1 MIIKLDRS
9 YHSQLIRYL
18 KAEADF
24 NIFTLGDIDTYGY
37 NSNFFNIWAQI
48 DSLGQFRGVL
58 VKYYDTLMFYSR
70 DKYNVFEFSNLI
82 NELYYNEISGKEDT
96 LQELEPYLDFS
107 RKRVVNFSILNQV
120 EMLRGYKDDINVK
133 PIRFGKIRKVAKL
146 YEAIDEFEKPTIQS
160 IKIGLKSGRGYCI
173 EDKGQVVAMAKS
185 TSETRTHAM
194 IVGVATHP
202 NYRNKGYATNCMV
215 KLCKVLVKNGK
226 RPCLFYDNEV
236 AGSVYRNIGFTEIG
250 KWSIYYK

>member
-58 VKYYDTLMFYSR
+58 VKYYDTLIFYSR

-96 LQELEPYLDFS
+96 LQKLEPYLDFS

-173 EDKGQVVAMAKS
+173 EINKKVVAMAKS
-185 TSETRTHAM
+185 TLETKTHAM
-194 IVGVATHP
+194 LVGVGTHP
-202 NYRNKGYATNCMV
+202 DFRNRGLATKCIV
-215 KLCKVLVKNGK
+215 KICKDIINENKI
-226 RPCLFYDNEV
+226 PCLFYDNIE
-236 AGSVYRNIGFTEIG
+236 AGKIYNKLGFKEKG
-250 KWSIYYK
+250 YWAIYSR

>member
-70 DKYNVFEFSNLI
+70 DEYNVFEFSNLI
-82 NELYYNEISGKEDT
+82 NELYYNEIS
-96 LQELEPYLDFS
+96 
-107 RKRVVNFSILNQV
+107 
-120 EMLRGYKDDINVK
+120 
-133 PIRFGKIRKVAKL
+133 
-146 YEAIDEFEKPTIQS
+146 
-160 IKIGLKSGRGYCI
+160 
-173 EDKGQVVAMAKS
+173 
-185 TSETRTHAM
+185 
-194 IVGVATHP
+194 
-202 NYRNKGYATNCMV
+202 
-215 KLCKVLVKNGK
+215 
-226 RPCLFYDNEV
+226 
-236 AGSVYRNIGFTEIG
+236 
-250 KWSIYYK
+250 

>member
-18 KAEADF
+18 KAEVDF

-58 VKYYDTLMFYSR
+58 VKYYDTLIFYSR

-107 RKRVVNFSILNQV
+107 RKIVLLSFLPSFKGRWH
-120 EMLRGYKDDINVK
+120 
-133 PIRFGKIRKVAKL
+133 GK
-146 YEAIDEFEKPTIQS
+146 F
-160 IKIGLKSGRGYCI
+160 
-173 EDKGQVVAMAKS
+173 
-185 TSETRTHAM
+185 
-194 IVGVATHP
+194 
-202 NYRNKGYATNCMV
+202 
-215 KLCKVLVKNGK
+215 
-226 RPCLFYDNEV
+226 
-236 AGSVYRNIGFTEIG
+236 
-250 KWSIYYK
+250 